1 LISAPPVIGNDCLD
15 CLALHV
21 MLHRMSQVI
30 VLL

>member
-1 LISAPPVIGNDCLD
+1 VIGNDCLD